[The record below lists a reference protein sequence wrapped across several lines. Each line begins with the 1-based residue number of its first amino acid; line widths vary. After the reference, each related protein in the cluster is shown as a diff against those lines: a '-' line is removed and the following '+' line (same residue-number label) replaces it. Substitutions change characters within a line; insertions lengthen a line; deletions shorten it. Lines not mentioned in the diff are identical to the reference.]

1 MAEKEEQN
9 GSQELYQGTYRIK
22 SARASWC
29 NYNEGLYFIT
39 ICTAGKRHFFGEIE
53 NAEMLFTEIGKYAQY
68 CISQI
73 EKLHQNVIVPFFVVM
88 PNHVHLI
95 ISLATDMPHTA
106 GVVET
111 SHCGVSTQQTSHC
124 GVSTQLPPTQ
134 QTSHCGVSTVDTK
147 MRNIANQCGRLSHL
161 ITQFKSSV
169 TKYAKKNAIEFAWQ
183 SRFHDHIIR
192 NQDELK
198 KISDYIQNNVYKWDS
213 DCYK

>member
-1 MAEKEEQN
+1 MAEKEEQHS
-9 GSQELYQGTYRIK
+9 SQEFYQGTYRIK
-22 SARASWC
+22 SARATWC

-53 NAEMLFTEIGKYAQY
+53 DAEMLFTEIGKYVQY

-73 EKLHQNVIVPFFVVM
+73 EQLHQNVIVPYFVVM

-95 ISLATDMPHTA
+95 ISLTTDMPYTA

-111 SHCGVSTQQTSHC
+111 SHCGVSTQQTPQC
-124 GVSTQLPPTQ
+124 D
-134 QTSHCGVSTVDTK
+134 VSTVDTK
-147 MRNIANQCGRLSHL
+147 MHKIAKHCGRVSHL

-169 TKYAKKNAIEFAWQ
+169 TKYAKKNAIEFGWQ

>member
-1 MAEKEEQN
+1 MAEKEEQHS
-9 GSQELYQGTYRIK
+9 SQELYQGTYRIK
-22 SARASWC
+22 SARATWC

-53 NAEMLFTEIGKYAQY
+53 DAEMLFTEIGKYAHY

-73 EKLHQNVIVPFFVVM
+73 EQLHQNVIVPYFVVM

-95 ISLATDMPHTA
+95 ISLATDMPHTTGA
-106 GVVET
+106 VET

-124 GVSTQLPPTQ
+124 GVST
-134 QTSHCGVSTVDTK
+134 VDTK
-147 MRNIANQCGRLSHL
+147 MQKIANHCGRLSHL

-169 TKYAKKNAIEFAWQ
+169 TKYAKKNAIEFGWQ
-183 SRFHDHIIR
+183 SKFHDHIIR

-198 KISDYIQNNVYKWDS
+198 KISDYIQYNVYKWDS

>member
-1 MAEKEEQN
+1 MAEKEEQHS
-9 GSQELYQGTYRIK
+9 SQELYQGTYRIK
-22 SARASWC
+22 SARATWC

-53 NAEMLFTEIGKYAQY
+53 NAEMLFTEIGKYVQY

-73 EKLHQNVIVPFFVVM
+73 EQLHQNVIVPYFVVM

-111 SHCGVSTQQTSHC
+111 SHCGVSTQ
-124 GVSTQLPPTQ
+124 PPPPQ
-134 QTSHCGVSTVDTK
+134 QTPHCGVSTVDTK
-147 MRNIANQCGRLSHL
+147 MQKIANHCGRLSHL

-198 KISDYIQNNVYKWDS
+198 KISNYILNNVYKWDS

>member
-1 MAEKEEQN
+1 MAEKEEQHS
-9 GSQELYQGTYRIK
+9 SQELYQGTYRIK
-22 SARASWC
+22 SARATWC

-53 NAEMLFTEIGKYAQY
+53 DAEMLFTEIGKYVQY

-73 EKLHQNVIVPFFVVM
+73 EQLHQNVIVPYFVVM

-106 GVVET
+106 VVVET
-111 SHCGVSTQQTSHC
+111 SHCGVSTQLSSHC
-124 GVSTQLPPTQ
+124 GVSTQ
-134 QTSHCGVSTVDTK
+134 QTPQCDVSTVDTK
-147 MRNIANQCGRLSHL
+147 MRNIAKHCGRLSHL

-169 TKYAKKNAIEFAWQ
+169 TKYARQNAIEFGWQ